1 MHVFFSCFFV
11 YTCLICMDRGAHDN
25 IGSSLLLFSCEQF
38 IIRKADF
45 LKFIAITEQG
55 MSEELDML

>member
-1 MHVFFSCFFV
+1 
-11 YTCLICMDRGAHDN
+11 MDMGAHDN